1 VCITDVS
8 PHHAA
13 PLELQHRIK
22 RLSLLSLSTAGG
34 GEDELF
40 MPNPNELHIITKIWV
55 DDDPSSPKQARQ
67 VYRRI
72 A

>member
-1 VCITDVS
+1 MSTPQCQRTRTS
-8 PHHAA
+8 M
-13 PLELQHRIK
+13 
-22 RLSLLSLSTAGG
+22 RLYLMFLLWLLSLSAAGG

-67 VYRRI
+67 VYRRV

>member
-1 VCITDVS
+1 MLCSAV
-8 PHHAA
+8 P
-13 PLELQHRIK
+13 
-22 RLSLLSLSTAGG
+22 AGG

-55 DDDPSSPKQARQ
+55 NDDPSSPKQARQ

>member
-1 VCITDVS
+1 MF
-8 PHHAA
+8 
-13 PLELQHRIK
+13 LLW
-22 RLSLLSLSTAGG
+22 LLSLSAAGG

-67 VYRRI
+67 VYRRV